1 MQKNFERRKERS
13 RSGNRQ
19 RRNSRY
25 SLDWLYWG
33 GLVVIAGVLLWI
45 FALIILEAIYQ
56 GFK

>member
-13 RSGNRQ
+13 CRGRRQ

-33 GLVVIAGVLLWI
+33 GLVVIAGVLLLI